1 MFKNYSIL
9 LVDGD
14 IEIQDKLNL
23 IFKNQCKQFILSNNE
38 EEGLL
43 KYKQFNPDIVITNL
57 RKSNLDGIE
66 MSRKIKE
73 LNYLQPIILL
83 SSSVEVKELQ
93 EAINIG
99 INAFIQNPIENIDKL
114 VDTVQKLLKE
124 FNFFNKYTHITQ
136 KHLKA
141 CPKKFYTDMKFIIQR
156 SQEVIE
162 EIDSLE
168 NLVMDNL
175 ECGIQESVFDAVI
188 KSCPDEL
195 MILAHRVIVEQVFP
209 ERLEIESLEEN
220 GIIIGVEGTIYITQ
234 EYGKGDDFCEIS
246 NDFPF
251 NISVDACVTNPENIT
266 VNPNAIKVDTSSW
279 YE

>member
-124 FNFFNKYTHITQ
+124 FNFFNKTNNKPESHE
-136 KHLKA
+136 
-141 CPKKFYTDMKFIIQR
+141 IQ
-156 SQEVIE
+156 IWKD
-162 EIDSLE
+162 ILHD
-168 NLVMDNL
+168 DY
-175 ECGIQESVFDAVI
+175 ESVDLDLLL
-188 KSCPDEL
+188 KDEL
-195 MILAHRVIVEQVFP
+195 
-209 ERLEIESLEEN
+209 
-220 GIIIGVEGTIYITQ
+220 
-234 EYGKGDDFCEIS
+234 
-246 NDFPF
+246 
-251 NISVDACVTNPENIT
+251 
-266 VNPNAIKVDTSSW
+266 
-279 YE
+279 